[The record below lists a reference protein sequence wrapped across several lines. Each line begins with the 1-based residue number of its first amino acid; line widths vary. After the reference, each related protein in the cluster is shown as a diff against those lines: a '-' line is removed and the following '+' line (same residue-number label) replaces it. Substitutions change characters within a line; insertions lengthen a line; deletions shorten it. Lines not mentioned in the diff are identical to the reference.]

1 VIAPSSRTLPVSR
14 VPFPVWAGLWT
25 ALSACATLGK
35 LSFKEPDIQLE
46 RIDITGLS
54 LGGGTLD
61 LVFDVYNPNAFRIR
75 STRMEVDLDL
85 EETHFGTAL
94 LERPLDLSPDNHS
107 RVIVPTRFEWAGLGA
122 GARALLTKRAVGYGL
137 VGKVILDTPLGDETV
152 ALKAN
157 GNVPLKALVR

>member
-1 VIAPSSRTLPVSR
+1 MARPGPTSPVSR
-14 VPFPVWAGLWT
+14 VPFPVWAGLWV
-25 ALSACATLGK
+25 ALGACATLGR
-35 LSFKEPDIQLE
+35 LSFKEPDVQLE

-61 LVFDVYNPNAFRIR
+61 LVFDVYNPNTFRIR

-94 LERPLDLSPDNHS
+94 LERPLDLSPENHS
-107 RVIVPTRFEWAGLGA
+107 RVIVPTRFEWAGMGA

-152 ALKAN
+152 ALKGK
-157 GNVPLKALVR
+157 GNVPLRKLVR